1 MNKHSKFC
9 TVKTACLVSFLSMAI
24 FLSGCTSI
32 SKGAAEAVLEKT
44 ENEDTRQCQVWGKPF
59 AGIEADLANK
69 QGKTKVLF
77 VHGVGDHI
85 PGYTTEFLEKL
96 AKELNLNS
104 RSVDQKNI
112 ELNTPL
118 LPDKNLGNLRITHL
132 LNEQN
137 GKELTFYELAWSEIS
152 REEKALL
159 DFDNSGEY
167 DFRRAKINGMLK
179 KFSNDTGP
187 DPIIYLG
194 QSRVPILAAFAQ
206 SFCWMATQ
214 DWEELPKS
222 GKHACMGLNDAN
234 ADHIAKDNYVI
245 ISHSLGSRIAIDG
258 MQRIA
263 SLLASPEK
271 RLASEK
277 QLFSQSQPSINQKV
291 SFSTKAIQ
299 ALQSKRVP
307 IFMLS
312 NQLPML
318 QLGREL
324 PEVAGQETKYCDPEG
339 ANYKKRML
347 SETDI
352 IAFSD
357 PNDLLSYGIPPGF
370 SEKYIDSRLCAK
382 ITNVNINIAKVMDAF
397 GMADLAN
404 PMEAHV
410 GYDQDERV
418 VAMIAKGIGNP
429 GTSPLIKQRCEFVKE
444 VK

>member
-1 MNKHSKFC
+1 MTKRSKFYP
-9 TVKTACLVSFLSMAI
+9 VKTGWLLSSLAAAML
-24 FLSGCTSI
+24 LSGCASLG
-32 SKGAAEAVLEKT
+32 KGAAEAVLEKS
-44 ENEDTRQCQVWGKPF
+44 ENEDTRQCQVWGEPF
-59 AGIEADLANK
+59 PGIEAELAK
-69 QGKTKVLF
+69 RGGKTKVLF

-104 RSVDQKNI
+104 RSGVQKNI
-112 ELNTPL
+112 ELNAPL
-118 LPDKNLGNLRITHL
+118 FPGQNLGNLRVTHL

-137 GKELTFYELAWSEIS
+137 GQELTFYELTWSEIT
-152 REEKALL
+152 RQEKALL

-194 QSRVPILAAFAQ
+194 QSRVPILASYAQ
-206 SFCWMATQ
+206 SFCWMATK

-222 GKHACMGLNDAN
+222 GKHTCMGLDDSSAG
-234 ADHIAKDNYVI
+234 HIARDNYVI
-245 ISHSLGSRIAIDG
+245 ISHSLGSRIVMDG
-258 MQRIA
+258 TQRIA
-263 SLLASPEK
+263 SLLANPEK
-271 RLASEK
+271 YLSSNHK
-277 QLFSQSQPSINQKV
+277 LNYSP
-291 SFSTKAIQ
+291 KAVQ
-299 ALQSKRVP
+299 ALQNKRLP

-324 PEVAGQETKYCDPEG
+324 PEVAGKESSYCEPKG
-339 ANYKKRML
+339 ADYKKRML
-347 SETDI
+347 NETEI

-397 GMADLAN
+397 GMTDLAN
-404 PMEAHV
+404 PMDAHV
-410 GYDQDERV
+410 GYDTDDRV

-429 GTSPLIKQRCEFVKE
+429 GASPLIKQRCEFVKE

>member
-1 MNKHSKFC
+1 MNKYL
-9 TVKTACLVSFLSMAI
+9 TVKIEWLLLSFLI
-24 FLSGCTSI
+24 VILLSGCASI
-32 SKGAAEAVLEKT
+32 GKGAAQAVLEKS

-59 AGIEADLANK
+59 MGIEADLAQK
-69 QGKTKVLF
+69 DGKTKVLF

-96 AKELNLNS
+96 AKELNLNA
-104 RSVDQKNI
+104 RSEGQKNI

-118 LPDKNLGNLRITHL
+118 IPGKALGNLRITHL
-132 LNEQN
+132 LNEKTR
-137 GKELTFYELAWSEIS
+137 KELTFYELTWSEIT
-152 REEKALL
+152 RQEKALL
-159 DFDNSGEY
+159 DFDTSGEY
-167 DFRRAKINGMLK
+167 DFRRARINGLLK

-194 QSRVPILAAFAQ
+194 QSRVPILAAYAQ

-214 DWEELPKS
+214 NWEDLPAS
-222 GKHACMGLNDAN
+222 GKHSCLSLDDSHASQ
-234 ADHIAKDNYVI
+234 IAKDNYVI
-245 ISHSLGSRIAIDG
+245 ISHSLGSRIVIDG
-258 MQRIA
+258 TQRIA
-263 SLLASPEK
+263 SMLAAPEK
-271 RLASEK
+271 YQTAT
-277 QLFSQSQPSINQKV
+277 QKLV
-291 SFSTKAIQ
+291 VTSKAVN
-299 ALQSKRVP
+299 ALQQKHIS

-324 PEVAGQETKYCDPEG
+324 PEVAGQETSYCDANG
-339 ANYKKRML
+339 ANYKKRMV

-370 SEKYIDSRLCAK
+370 ALKYIDSRLCAQ

-397 GMADLAN
+397 GMTDLAN

-410 GYDQDERV
+410 GYDTDDRV
-418 VAMIAKGIGNP
+418 VAMIAKGIGNV
-429 GTSPLIKQRCEFVKE
+429 GASPLIKQRCEFVKE

>member
-1 MNKHSKFC
+1 MNKRSNRF
-9 TVKTACLVSFLSMAI
+9 TVKTGWLLSSLSIAML
-24 FLSGCTSI
+24 LSGCASI
-32 SKGAAEAVLEKT
+32 GKGAAEAVLEKS

-59 AGIEADLANK
+59 VGIEADLANK
-69 QGKTKVLF
+69 QGKTKALF

-96 AKELNLNS
+96 GKELNLNV
-104 RSVDQKNI
+104 RSEGQKNI

-118 LPDKNLGNLRITHL
+118 LPGKNLGNLRVTHL

-137 GKELTFYELAWSEIS
+137 GQELTFYELTWSEIT
-152 REEKALL
+152 RQEKSLL
-159 DFDNSGEY
+159 DFDTSGEY
-167 DFRRAKINGMLK
+167 QFRRAAINGMLK

-214 DWEELPKS
+214 NWEDLPKS
-222 GKHACMGLNDAN
+222 GKHACLGLNDSH
-234 ADHIAKDNYVI
+234 ADHIDKDNYVI

-263 SLLASPEK
+263 SMLASPQK
-271 RLASEK
+271 YIPA
-277 QLFSQSQPSINQKV
+277 NQK
-291 SFSTKAIQ
+291 FILSTNAIQ
-299 ALQSKRVP
+299 ALQNKRIP

-324 PEVAGQETKYCDPEG
+324 PEVAGQEANYCDPKG
-339 ANYKKRML
+339 ADYKKRMV
-347 SETDI
+347 SETGI

-370 SEKYIDSRLCAK
+370 AEKYIDSRLCAK

-397 GMADLAN
+397 GMTDLAN
-404 PMEAHV
+404 PMQAHV
-410 GYDQDERV
+410 GYDQDDRV

-429 GTSPLIKQRCEFVKE
+429 GASPLIKQRCEFTKE

>member
-1 MNKHSKFC
+1 MNKYL
-9 TVKTACLVSFLSMAI
+9 TVKIEWLLLSFLI
-24 FLSGCTSI
+24 VILLSGCASI
-32 SKGAAEAVLEKT
+32 GKGAAQAVLEKS

-59 AGIEADLANK
+59 MGIEADLAQK
-69 QGKTKVLF
+69 DGKTKVLF

-96 AKELNLNS
+96 AKELNLNA
-104 RSVDQKNI
+104 RSEGQKNI

-118 LPDKNLGNLRITHL
+118 IPGKALGSLRITHL
-132 LNEQN
+132 LNEKTR
-137 GKELTFYELAWSEIS
+137 KELTFYELTWSEIT
-152 REEKALL
+152 RQEKALL
-159 DFDNSGEY
+159 DFDTSGEY
-167 DFRRAKINGMLK
+167 DFRRARINGLLK

-194 QSRVPILAAFAQ
+194 QSRVPILAAYAQ

-214 DWEELPKS
+214 NWEDLPAS
-222 GKHACMGLNDAN
+222 GKHSCLSLDDSHASQ
-234 ADHIAKDNYVI
+234 IAKDNYVI
-245 ISHSLGSRIAIDG
+245 ISHSLGSRIVIDG
-258 MQRIA
+258 TQRIA
-263 SLLASPEK
+263 SMLAAPEK
-271 RLASEK
+271 YQTAT
-277 QLFSQSQPSINQKV
+277 QKLV
-291 SFSTKAIQ
+291 VTSKAVN
-299 ALQSKRVP
+299 ALQKKHISM
-307 IFMLS
+307 FMLS

-324 PEVAGQETKYCDPEG
+324 PEVAGQETSYCDANG
-339 ANYKKRML
+339 ANYKKRMV

-370 SEKYIDSRLCAK
+370 ASKYIDSRLCAQ

-397 GMADLAN
+397 GMTDLAN

-410 GYDQDERV
+410 GYDTDDRV
-418 VAMIAKGIGNP
+418 VAMIAKGIGNA
-429 GTSPLIKQRCEFVKE
+429 GASPLIKQRCEFVKE